1 MNAHVTKI
9 TLSSSRDIPFNKMVL
24 SQSNVRRVKSG
35 VSVEELAESIAR
47 RGLIQSLHVRPVLD
61 SAGKETGLYEVPAGG
76 RRYRALEFLVKQKRL
91 SKSAPVPCVVGDATS
106 PILIDEVSLAE
117 NIDRAP
123 LHPLDQ
129 YRAFQ
134 AMREKGMSEEAI
146 AAAFVINVN
155 VVKQRLRLASVSPS
169 LLDAYAEDA
178 MTLEQL
184 MAFSVTPDHQRQEQV
199 WETLQNSWQKEP
211 WQIRRMLTEAAV
223 RASDRRAVFV
233 GIETYEQAGG
243 VVLRDLFQSDD
254 GGFLQD
260 VGLLDRLVADKLKC
274 AADDIAGEGW
284 KWVETAVSFSFGMTH
299 GMRVIDGLP
308 LDLGEEELAARSA
321 LQDEYNRL
329 SEEHD
334 GVEELPDEIDARLGE
349 LETAM
354 AAFDDRPV
362 AYDAADKAV
371 SGVFVSLNAQGA
383 LVVERGFVRPEDE
396 IKAEA
401 GDDQHLGDDHEQQQ
415 QGQYSVESSSGSSTQ
430 AADGDDEDDV
440 IKPMPERLV
449 SELTAHRTLALR
461 DAVAAN
467 PHVAL
472 TALLHRLVTS
482 AFRHGS
488 TSGALEASIRTVHFP
503 AQSEDLKDSLSAQSV
518 DDRHQR
524 WSSMIPADDDALWT
538 WLDELDLEFRL
549 ELLAHCVSFGINA
562 LSEKPNPYGAGIS
575 QHGLVVRLAQA
586 DRLARATSLNMVDA
600 GWKPT
605 VGNYLGRVTKAR
617 ILEAVRE
624 GAGERATQLIEHL
637 KKGDMAKEAE
647 RLLADTGWLPE
658 VLRGSADTDP
668 VAGSME
674 FDGNEVALPD
684 FLAGDTD
691 DEDVAASV
699 DEDEQPYAV
708 AAE

>member
-1 MNAHVTKI
+1 
-9 TLSSSRDIPFNKMVL
+9 
-24 SQSNVRRVKSG
+24 
-35 VSVEELAESIAR
+35 
-47 RGLIQSLHVRPVLD
+47 
-61 SAGKETGLYEVPAGG
+61 
-76 RRYRALEFLVKQKRL
+76 
-91 SKSAPVPCVVGDATS
+91 
-106 PILIDEVSLAE
+106 
-117 NIDRAP
+117 
-123 LHPLDQ
+123 
-129 YRAFQ
+129 
-134 AMREKGMSEEAI
+134 MSEEAI

-184 MAFSVTPDHQRQEQV
+184 MAFSVTPDHQRQEEV
-199 WETLQNSWQKEP
+199 WEALQNSWQKEP

-233 GIETYEQAGG
+233 GIKAYEQAGG

-260 VGLLDRLVADKLKC
+260 VGLLDRLVAVKLKS

-284 KWVETAVSFSFGMTH
+284 KWVETAVSFPFGMTH

-308 LDLGEEELAARSA
+308 LDLGEEELAARNA

-329 SEEHD
+329 SEDYD

-362 AYDAADKAV
+362 AYDAAEKAV
-371 SGVFVSLNAQGA
+371 AGVFVSLNAQGA
-383 LVVERGFVRPEDE
+383 LVVERGFVRPEDA

-401 GDDQHLGDDHEQQQ
+401 GNDQQLGDDHDQQHHDQ
-415 QGQYSVESSSGSSTQ
+415 RPVGSGNGS
-430 AADGDDEDDV
+430 AAHADDGDDDDG
-440 IKPMPERLV
+440 IKPLPERLV
-449 SELTAHRTLALR
+449 TELTAHRTLALR
-461 DAVAAN
+461 DALAAN
-467 PHVAL
+467 PQVAL

-488 TSGALEASIRTVHFP
+488 SVGALEASVRTVHFP

-524 WSSMIPADDDALWT
+524 WSAMIPADDDALWG
-538 WLDELDLEFRL
+538 WLDDLDLEFRL
-549 ELLAHCVSFGINA
+549 DLLAHCVSFGVNA

-575 QHGLVVRLAQA
+575 QHGLAVRLAEA
-586 DRLARATSLNMVDA
+586 DRLARATGLNMVDA

-658 VLRGSADTDP
+658 PLRGSGIDMDP
-668 VAGSME
+668 VSATME
-674 FDGNEVALPD
+674 SEGNDVALPD
-684 FLAGDTD
+684 FLAGDGD
-691 DEDVAASV
+691 DEDGAAAV